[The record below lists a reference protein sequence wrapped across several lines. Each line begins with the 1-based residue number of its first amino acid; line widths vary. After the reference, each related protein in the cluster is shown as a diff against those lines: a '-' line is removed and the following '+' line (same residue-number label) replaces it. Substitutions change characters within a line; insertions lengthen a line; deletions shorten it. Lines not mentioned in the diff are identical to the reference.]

1 MEVEDRLAVARD
13 LRRIGLTMEHR
24 ELASG
29 PLRGLGLKP
38 SGRKREQIGRNRRRL
53 AEADRRRRA
62 ARLARLLGGVG
73 DRAPALRNVQ
83 RQRESCLQVR
93 LVEAWEGEPR
103 PGRHEQR
110 VHELGIAVE
119 RQVAAGERQAHLVGA
134 GAEHRRGNDE
144 VLVAHLRLECAGQR
158 ARVADA
164 VGRSGKIEDH
174 RAGDVRKREGNHRR
188 SGDRGVRRRRD
199 REVQPVLDVLQPL
212 RPFLGERRRH
222 TGSDRVLGVG
232 MAGGK
237 HHGDENRDG
246 SEMSAGHASRLS
258 ANRSWRGFRL
268 QPEGCGVAG
277 AISLRLTPAAGLPPA
292 AGRHAVLLTSSR
304 RAAT

>member
-1 MEVEDRLAVARD
+1 MEVEDRLAVAPD

-38 SGRKREQIGRNRRRL
+38 PGRKREQIGRNRRRL
-53 AEADRRRRA
+53 AEADCRRRA

-119 RQVAAGERQAHLVGA
+119 RQVAAGERQAHLVDA
-134 GAEHRRGNDE
+134 GAKHRRGNDE
-144 VLVAHLRLECAGQR
+144 VLVAHLRLECPCRR

-174 RAGDVRKREGNHRR
+174 RAGYVRKREGNHRR
-188 SGDRGVRRRRD
+188 SGDRGGRRLPGSRSAAGTRCPSAAAPVPGRAAPAHRERLSPGRRD
-199 REVQPVLDVLQPL
+199 GRRKASWRGESRSSGDV
-212 RPFLGERRRH
+212 GW
-222 TGSDRVLGVG
+222 
-232 MAGGK
+232 A
-237 HHGDENRDG
+237 
-246 SEMSAGHASRLS
+246 RLPII
-258 ANRSWRGFRL
+258 RGTELRGFRL
-268 QPEGCGVAG
+268 QLEGCGWRQ
-277 AISLRLTPAAGLPPA
+277 SMDPLTQPSA
-292 AGRHAVLLTSSR
+292 
-304 RAAT
+304 